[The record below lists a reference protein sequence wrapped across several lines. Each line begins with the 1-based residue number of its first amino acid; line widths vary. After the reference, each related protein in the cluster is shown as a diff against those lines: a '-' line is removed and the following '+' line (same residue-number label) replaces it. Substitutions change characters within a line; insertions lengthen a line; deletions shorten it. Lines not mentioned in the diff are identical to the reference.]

1 MQRILLVMIFGIVM
15 LTGCSS
21 DDGKS
26 DNEIQPVSSASWVYH
41 FVKWDNESYVVTDE
55 EVKEEKIGAEIGE
68 VTFYSS
74 QESSDT
80 SGNFSN
86 KYEKGTKYYEIT
98 DINQKEAIAI
108 KDQEGK
114 FVKAVISDI
123 WEEENL

>member
-1 MQRILLVMIFGIVM
+1 MQRILLVMIFGVVI
-15 LTGCSS
+15 LTGCSL

-26 DNEIQPVSSASWVYH
+26 ENEIQTGSSASWVYH
-41 FVKWDNESYVVTDE
+41 FVKWENESYVVTEE

-68 VTFYSS
+68 VTFYSH

-86 KYEKGTKYYEIT
+86 KYEEGTKYYEIT
-98 DINQKEAIAI
+98 DINPKEAIAI
-108 KDQEGK
+108 KVQEGK
-114 FVKAVISDI
+114 FIKAVISDI